1 MRPSRTTALAAAGAL
16 AAATA
21 LGACGAGEDFA
32 GSADTQASQAS
43 QAGDASAAGEQ
54 PARSYDRYVAL
65 GDSYAAVGG
74 RDAGFSGPEFCQRS
88 GDNYPSLLLQSDRVL
103 GGEDVTC
110 QGAQVPHLLSPRQTH
125 SADPGSAQIPAQL
138 DALTEDTDLVTLSIG
153 GNDIDFGGIVACYG
167 RSMVTQVASQCGAEL
182 DTATDGALAELPSA
196 LDSVYEGI
204 ADRAPQA
211 RIIAT
216 GYVPLLGEDDD
227 CTQIGAISPEDR
239 AWAADTI
246 DALNDVIS
254 EAAQRHGAEFVLP
267 PQADEHTACAAVDER
282 WVDFSGQETG
292 SFPMHPTPTGH
303 EAVARAVE
311 DAL

>member
-1 MRPSRTTALAAAGAL
+1 MRPSRTTAFAAAGAL
-16 AAATA
+16 AAAVV
-21 LGACGAGEDFA
+21 LGACGTGEDIAGE
-32 GSADTQASQAS
+32 ADTQASQTGGAP
-43 QAGDASAAGEQ
+43 ATDEQ
-54 PARSYDRYVAL
+54 PARTYEHYVAL

-88 GDNYPSLLLQSDRVL
+88 GDNYPSLLLQSDRVS

-125 SADPGSAQIPAQL
+125 SAGPSSAQIPAQL
-138 DALTEDTDLVTLSIG
+138 DSLTEDTDLVTLSIG

-182 DTATDGALAELPSA
+182 DSATEEALADLPSA

-204 ADRAPQA
+204 ADRSPQA

-239 AWAADTI
+239 EWAADTI
-246 DALNDVIS
+246 EELNDVI
-254 EAAQRHGAEFVLP
+254 EEVAQRQGAEFVLP
-267 PQADEHTACAAVDER
+267 EQTDEHTACADADER
-282 WVDFSGQETG
+282 WVDFSGQETD

>member
-1 MRPSRTTALAAAGAL
+1 MRPSRTTPLAAAGVV
-16 AAATA
+16 AAAVA
-21 LGACGAGEDFA
+21 LGACGTAEDTGGETDP
-32 GSADTQASQAS
+32 QAST
-43 QAGDASAAGEQ
+43 AGDAAAAAADED
-54 PARSYDRYVAL
+54 PARDYHNYVAL

-88 GDNYPSLLLQSDRVL
+88 GDNYPSLLLQSYRVS

-138 DALTEDTDLVTLSIG
+138 DSLTQDTDLVALSIG

-182 DTATDGALAELPSA
+182 ETTTDDALAGLPSA

-204 ADRAPQA
+204 SDRAPQA

-246 DALNDVIS
+246 DALNDVIE
-254 EAAQRHGAEFVLP
+254 EAAQRHDAEFVLP
-267 PQADEHTACAAVDER
+267 ARADEHTACAEASER
-282 WVDFSGQETG
+282 WVDFSGEDTG